1 MTTLYLD
8 CAMGAAGDM
17 LAGALLELLPDPAAA
32 VRAFNGFGI
41 PGVAFARTRVEKCG
55 LAATHLSVTVHG
67 HEEHEHAHDHDHA
80 HHEHHAHHAHRQLA
94 DVLAI
99 VDALALTDTV
109 KAHVRAVYQ
118 ELAAAESRAHG
129 CAVGDIHFHEVGA
142 ADAIADIAAVC
153 WLMNE
158 LRPDEVVASPVHVGS
173 GTVRCAH
180 GELPVPAPAT
190 AFLLEGVPTYADGAI
205 RGELCTPTGAALL
218 KHFVQR
224 FAPQP
229 LLRTTAIGA
238 GAGRKDF
245 PRANVVRALFGESGA
260 GAAADDATM
269 VELTFTVD
277 DMTGEELAFAHER
290 LVAAG
295 ARDVVFA
302 PVLMKKGRPGQLV
315 IVLAAPAEKDD
326 VVAAIFRHT
335 STLGLRETRCR
346 RHVLARAIETVTLAD
361 GTVCRRKVATGAGV
375 RRAKWEADDV
385 AAVARKDNLSL
396 GEAKMKIEEGANTWA
411 ESISRGA
418 HS

>member
-17 LAGALLELLPDPAAA
+17 LAGALLELLPDPDAA

-67 HEEHEHAHDHDHA
+67 HEEHEHHAHDHEHHDHEHHDHA
-80 HHEHHAHHAHRQLA
+80 HHAHQRLA

-99 VDALALTDTV
+99 VDALALTDAV
-109 KAHVRAVYQ
+109 KAHVRVVYQ

-129 CAVGDIHFHEVGA
+129 CAVGEIHFHEVGA

-153 WLMNE
+153 WLMDR

-190 AFLLEGVPTYADGAI
+190 AFLLEGVPTYADGTI

-260 GAAADDATM
+260 GAAADDETM

-315 IVLAAPAEKDD
+315 IVLAAPAEEDA

-396 GEAKMKIEEGANTWA
+396 GEAKTKIEEGANT
-411 ESISRGA
+411 
-418 HS
+418 

>member
-17 LAGALLELLPDPAAA
+17 LAGALLELLPDPEAA

-67 HEEHEHAHDHDHA
+67 REEHDHAHDHEHHDHA
-80 HHEHHAHHAHRQLA
+80 HHAHHAHRQLA
-94 DVLAI
+94 DVLEI
-99 VDALALTDTV
+99 VDALALPDAV
-109 KAHVRAVYQ
+109 KAHVRAVYR

-158 LRPDEVVASPVHVGS
+158 LRPDEVVASPVNVGA

-190 AFLLEGVPTYADGAI
+190 AFLLEGVPTYADGQI
-205 RGELCTPTGAALL
+205 VGELCTPTGAALL
-218 KHFVQR
+218 NHFVQR

-229 LLRTTAIGA
+229 LMRTTAIGY

-245 PRANVVRALFGESGA
+245 PRANVVRALWGE
-260 GAAADDATM
+260 GAATAAAEEM
-269 VELTFTVD
+269 VELTFTID
-277 DMTGEELAFAHER
+277 DMTGEELAFARER
-290 LVAAG
+290 LFAAG
-295 ARDVVFA
+295 ARDVAMA

-315 IVLAAPAEKDD
+315 IVLCDPNDKAA

-335 STLGLRETRCR
+335 STLGLRETVCR
-346 RHVLARAIETVTLAD
+346 RHVLARATETVTLAD

-385 AAVARKDNLSL
+385 AAVARNGNLSL
-396 GEAKMKIEEGANTWA
+396 GEAKTKIEAA
-411 ESISRGA
+411 RGA
-418 HS
+418 GPRAE